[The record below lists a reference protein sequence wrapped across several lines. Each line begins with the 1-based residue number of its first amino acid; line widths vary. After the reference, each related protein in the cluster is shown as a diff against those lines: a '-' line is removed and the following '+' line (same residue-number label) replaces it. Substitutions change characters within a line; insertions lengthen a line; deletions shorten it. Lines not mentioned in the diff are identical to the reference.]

1 MNDLLKLIDR
11 FQALRAKTGA
21 GKTRSYQLT
30 MTFDPDGDSIELQ
43 WGCYDIADYPRMY
56 ETTSTRDD
64 LLSHMQREIEMMEV
78 AVASQ
83 SSAKN

>member
-21 GKTRSYQLT
+21 GKMSSYQLT
-30 MTFDPDGDSIELQ
+30 LTFDPDGDSIELQ

-56 ETTSTRDD
+56 ETTSTRDN
-64 LLSHMQREIEMMEV
+64 LLNHMQREIEMMEI
-78 AVASQ
+78 AVGNLSG
-83 SSAKN
+83 AKN